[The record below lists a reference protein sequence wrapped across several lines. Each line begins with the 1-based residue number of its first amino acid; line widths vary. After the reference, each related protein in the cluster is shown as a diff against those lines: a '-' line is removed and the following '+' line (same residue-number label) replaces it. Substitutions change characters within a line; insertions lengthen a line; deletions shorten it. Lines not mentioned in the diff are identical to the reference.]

1 MTKNYD
7 EQVNLAHGGDTGED
21 NPESIQPIVKEKAWP
36 GAAGRPD
43 ENNRVRTEILRRAL
57 ETANFFIDYDR
68 ALVLRSDAA
77 FTFAQ
82 PATGFFTL
90 ALASGGNLWVY
101 PALTPGRVSGG
112 RDGGGKVFCE
122 NPSASGAWTP
132 YAGTFGTD
140 ELTLIASRAS
150 TGQRGYSDSDDYSV
164 KAAGRSVGANRIE
177 FNLVS
182 DPAVAGGLAN
192 ITAVIEGAPRTKI
205 TVTVGTLGTPTTL
218 AHLIA
223 FINADRSSQGTFGV
237 ADFLRASTTGSTSN
251 PPVPFTGGV
260 VQGAYDAEAHQITEA
275 QLAAFFA
282 ATVGGVNVNRLR
294 EGEGL
299 AIGYPIGPVERG
311 VPSPRGGRRQ
321 SVYDLPTDRNGTFTS
336 NITPSSGWTLFVTGR
351 EPEKIPGAIPIGK
364 VLHGEF
370 VFIDGTR
377 LAPGDTLT
385 LGESRTMWLA
395 LASQGASTPA
405 GATLVG
411 FAGGQGWNADAL
423 VADQPEIEDGTVAQA
438 IAQIVANLADESSAD
453 GGSRRVGS
461 ETITGVPSLGNED
474 RTLTLS
480 PGSIREQLVQLLNR
494 VVDGVLVGVN
504 GRVSESGHRLL
515 GADPIRKEFGYAGM
529 PAAGAMM
536 LQSEFHA
543 PADQMAVTPAG
554 VQEYHSLNLQPLVY
568 ANSGD
573 ADETLTATNP
583 GTFSTATTLLLSSMS
598 TAQFTKVFAKMPV
611 VLLEAGRSAPIIFVK
626 VTNLTGCVSATDGVY
641 TLVSYNTGTKAVTLK
656 KSDGSNPDFTGLS
669 TTPNLTFCTG
679 TAVAND
685 WRFTRFHA
693 FYRNDLVANG
703 AGSAV
708 AIIGLANDDSR
719 LQETWLPNANTG
731 RIATRRYA
739 NRTEYGSYLVG
750 GVAYS
755 GGTTYASG
763 QTVVSVDIVYLS
775 LHNGNIGH
783 TPASS
788 PSWWSPVPRVTRSTE
803 NIPVAA
809 DKAMLSGGETG
820 FPINASANHHH
831 GSLYASF
838 TRMDTLVQT
847 PTLINLLA
855 TSDPGTAKTIT
866 ADDGFVSLGVV
877 LYYEI
882 FIDPITSGITQTS
895 IDFVEADGRPLAQ
908 VQVDYTAASAAHTRY
923 FRGQV
928 TLPLVGGQYFVKRG
942 FTANVDLT
950 TSTYLFD
957 PTAVA
962 FGKL

>member
-7 EQVNLAHGGDTGED
+7 EQVTLAHGGDTGED

-57 ETANFFIDYDR
+57 ETSNYFIDYDR
-68 ALVLRSDAA
+68 ALVLRADAA

-82 PATGFFTL
+82 PVSGFYTI
-90 ALASGGNLWVY
+90 ALASGGNLWAY
-101 PALTPGRVSGG
+101 PALTPGRISGG

-122 NPSASGAWTP
+122 NPSAAGAWTP

-140 ELTLIASRAS
+140 ELTLIASRAT
-150 TGQRGYSDSDDYSV
+150 TGQRGYADSDDYSV
-164 KAAGRSVGANRIE
+164 TSAGRAIGANRIE

-205 TVTVGTLGTPTTL
+205 TVTVGTLGSPTTL
-218 AHLIA
+218 AHLIT
-223 FINADRSSQGTFGV
+223 FINTDRSSQGTFGV

-251 PPVPFTGGV
+251 PPVPFTGGI

-275 QLAAFFA
+275 QLTAFFA
-282 ATVGGVNVNRLR
+282 ATVSGVNVNRLR

-299 AIGYPIGPVERG
+299 AIGYPLGPVERG

-321 SVYDLPTDRNGTFTS
+321 SIYDLPTDRNGTFTS

-377 LAPGDTLT
+377 LAPGETLS
-385 LGESRTMWLA
+385 LGESRSMYEILRSVTSGSSGVRLIGSEGGQTWNSDASATTSYTFPPETLHLA
-395 LASQGASTPA
+395 LTRIVADLAR
-405 GATLVG
+405 GAT
-411 FAGGQGWNADAL
+411 
-423 VADQPEIEDGTVAQA
+423 
-438 IAQIVANLADESSAD
+438 DES
-453 GGSRRVGS
+453 GVRRIGS
-461 ETITGVPSLGNED
+461 EGTTGSASGGNTAFSLISNSL
-474 RTLTLS
+474 RH
-480 PGSIREQLVQLLNR
+480 QFVQLLNYTGGLNER
-494 VVDGVLVGVN
+494 VL
-504 GRVSESGHRLL
+504 ETGHRLTGL
-515 GADPIRKEFGYAGM
+515 APLRKEFAYAGM

-543 PADQMAVTPAG
+543 PADQMAVTPLG

-611 VLLEAGRSAPIIFVK
+611 ILLEAGRSAPILFVK
-626 VTNLTGCVSATDGVY
+626 ITNLTGCASAADGIY

-685 WRFTRFHA
+685 WRFTRFHG

-731 RIATRRYA
+731 RVVARRYA
-739 NRTEYGSYLVG
+739 NRTEYRSYLRSG
-750 GVAYS
+750 GAWS
-755 GGTTYASG
+755 SGTTYASG
-763 QTVVSVDIVYLS
+763 QTVTDGGIVYLS
-775 LHNGNIGH
+775 LQNANLNH

-788 PSWWSPVPRVTRSTE
+788 GSWWSAAPAVTRTT
-803 NIPVAA
+803 NDIPAPV
-809 DKAMLSGGETG
+809 DKAVLSGGETG
-820 FPINASANHHH
+820 TPVNANINHHH

-838 TRMDTLVQT
+838 TRMDTLIQT

-855 TSDPGTAKTIT
+855 TTDPGTAKTV
-866 ADDGFVSLGVV
+866 APDAGSVSLGVV
-877 LYYEI
+877 LYYEV
-882 FIDPITSGITQTS
+882 FIDPISSGTTQTS
-895 IDFVEADGRPLAQ
+895 IDFVEADGRPLAS
-908 VQVDYTAASAAHTRY
+908 VQVDYTAASAAHTRT
-923 FRGQV
+923 FKGQV
-928 TLPLVGGQYFVKRG
+928 TLPLVGNQYFVKRG

-950 TSTYLFD
+950 TSTYIFD

-962 FGKL
+962 FGKV

>member
-7 EQVNLAHGGDTGED
+7 EQVTLAHGGDTGED

-57 ETANFFIDYDR
+57 ETSNYFIDYDR

-90 ALASGGNLWVY
+90 ALASGGNLWAY
-101 PALTPGRVSGG
+101 PALSPGRVSGG

-140 ELTLIASRAS
+140 ELTLIADRAT
-150 TGQRGYSDSDDYSV
+150 TGQRGYADSDDYSV
-164 KAAGRSVGANRIE
+164 TAAGRAIGANRIE

-205 TVTVGTLGTPTTL
+205 TVTVGTLGSPTTL
-218 AHLIA
+218 AHLIT
-223 FINADRSSQGTFGV
+223 FINTDHSSQGTFGV

-251 PPVPFTGGV
+251 PPVPFTGGL

-299 AIGYPIGPVERG
+299 AIGYPLGPVERG

-321 SVYDLPTDRNGTFTS
+321 SIYDLPTDRNGTFTS

-377 LAPGDTLT
+377 LAPGETLS
-385 LGESRTMWLA
+385 LGESRSMYEILRSVSSGSSGVR
-395 LASQGASTPA
+395 LIGSE
-405 GATLVG
+405 
-411 FAGGQGWNADAL
+411 GGQTWNADASATTSYTFPPETL
-423 VADQPEIEDGTVAQA
+423 HLALTRIVAD
-438 IAQIVANLADESSAD
+438 LARGSTDES
-453 GGSRRVGS
+453 GVRRIGS
-461 ETITGVPSLGNED
+461 EGTTGTASGGNTAFNLISNSL
-474 RTLTLS
+474 RH
-480 PGSIREQLVQLLNR
+480 QFVQLLNYAGGLNER
-494 VVDGVLVGVN
+494 VL
-504 GRVSESGHRLL
+504 ETGHRLTGL
-515 GADPIRKEFGYAGM
+515 APLRKEFAYAGM

-543 PADQMAVTPAG
+543 PADQMAVTPVG

-583 GTFSTATTLLLSSMS
+583 GTFSTATTLLLSSMTS
-598 TAQFTKVFAKMPV
+598 PQFAKVFAKMPV
-611 VLLEAGRSAPIIFVK
+611 VLIEAGRSAPIIFVK
-626 VTNLTGCVSATDGVY
+626 ITNLVGCVSATDGIY
-641 TLVSYNTGTKAVTLK
+641 TLVAYNTGTKAVTLK
-656 KSDGSNPDFTGLS
+656 KIDGSNPDFTS
-669 TTPNLTFCTG
+669 MSSTPNLTFCTG

-685 WRFTRFHA
+685 WRFTRFHG

-708 AIIGLANDDSR
+708 AIIGLVGDDSR
-719 LQETWLPNANTG
+719 LQETWLPNGANG

-739 NRTEYGSYLVG
+739 NRTEYASYLRSG
-750 GVAYS
+750 GAWS
-755 GGTTYASG
+755 SGTTYASG
-763 QTVVSVDIVYLS
+763 QTVTDVGIVYLS
-775 LHNGNIGH
+775 LQNANLNN

-788 PSWWSPVPRVTRSTE
+788 PLWWSPTPRVTRST
-803 NIPVAA
+803 NDILSPT
-809 DKAMLSGGETG
+809 DKPLLSGGETG
-820 FPINASANHHH
+820 TPVNANANHHH
-831 GSLYASF
+831 GGLYASF
-838 TRMDTLVQT
+838 TRMDALIQT
-847 PTLINLLA
+847 PQAISGLA
-855 TSDPGTAKTIT
+855 TTNPGTAKTVT
-866 ADDGFVSLGVV
+866 PDDGFASVGVV
-877 LYYEI
+877 LYYE
-882 FIDPITSGITQTS
+882 FFVDPTAAGDTQITIN
-895 IDFVEADGRPLAQ
+895 FVEADGRPLAA
-908 VQVDYTAASAAHTRY
+908 VQCRYTASAGNDNRY
-923 FRGQV
+923 FKGQV
-928 TLPLVGGQYFVKRG
+928 TLPLVGNQYFVTRDV
-942 FTANVDLT
+942 AVNVELA
-950 TSTYLFD
+950 TSTYIFE
-957 PTAVA
+957 PTAVS
-962 FGKL
+962 FTKL